1 MVQVAV
7 GQGVKEQSRNP
18 KDLLLAATERAFIEK
33 PQTTGL
39 LLGKVL
45 ILLGAYPTV
54 SEL

>member
-18 KDLLLAATERAFIEK
+18 KHPVLAATERAFIEK

-39 LLGKVL
+39 LLGRAL
-45 ILLGAYPTV
+45 IRLRDYPSV